1 MNTNHTEPRRD
12 AQVARL
18 PDPLPSR
25 EAHTKLGAQLP
36 AAPRSLEETGLSMTF
51 VAGLV
56 LKSTLVLGRP
66 SYGDLVERHCLS
78 LAVLDDVF
86 AFLVREHLVSSRIA
100 ARPIST

>member
-1 MNTNHTEPRRD
+1 MNTNHTEPRRPGGTP
-12 AQVARL
+12 ALIRC
-18 PDPLPSR
+18 R
-25 EAHTKLGAQLP
+25 RGKRWLGAVAGG
-36 AAPRSLEETGLSMTF
+36 AALARGNRLSMTF

-56 LKSTLVLGRP
+56 LKSALVLGRP
-66 SYGDLVERHCLS
+66 SRHLVERHCLS